1 MKTVVIAS
9 AALLISASAF
19 AQTGG
24 GRANAP
30 GQSVVP
36 TTPGQQYRTNGP
48 TNDMPW
54 RIWLCAWAA
63 ISRQW
68 ACDGNAWCIRLCAG
82 RVKSASLKV

>member
-1 MKTVVIAS
+1 MKMLMIAS

-24 GRANAP
+24 GRATAP

-48 TNDMPW
+48 TNGMP
-54 RIWLCAWAA
+54 
-63 ISRQW
+63 
-68 ACDGNAWCIRLCAG
+68 G
-82 RVKSASLKV
+82 ASGYAPGQQHRTNRPVTGTHGASGYAPGASNPRR

>member
-1 MKTVVIAS
+1 MKTMMIAS

-24 GRANAP
+24 GRTTAP

-48 TNDMPW
+48 VSGTH
-54 RIWLCAWAA
+54 
-63 ISRQW
+63 
-68 ACDGNAWCIRLCAG
+68 G
-82 RVKSASLKV
+82 ASGYAPGANNPRR